1 MSTRYYEKNKERLR
15 KRLVKDIKNFLK
27 KRKKKSFSIVVNDV
41 EIFQKMKSKGQQK
54 VAEIIIYFIKK

>member
-27 KRKKKSFSIVVNDV
+27 KKKKKSFSIVVNDV

-54 VAEIIIYFIKK
+54 VAEIIIYLIKK